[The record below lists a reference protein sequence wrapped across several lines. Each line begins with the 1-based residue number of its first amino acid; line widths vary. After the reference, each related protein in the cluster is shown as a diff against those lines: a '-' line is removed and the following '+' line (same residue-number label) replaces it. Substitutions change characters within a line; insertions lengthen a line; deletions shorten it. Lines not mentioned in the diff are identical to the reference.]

1 MGFAEITPR
10 ENVMTLLRSGYVFA
24 ASGKNYELP
33 APNGAGNVLF
43 CRKRKGR

>member
-1 MGFAEITPR
+1 MNCAGSDPR
-10 ENVMTLLRSGYVFA
+10 ANVMTLLRSSYDFA

-43 CRKRKGR
+43 FRKGMGR